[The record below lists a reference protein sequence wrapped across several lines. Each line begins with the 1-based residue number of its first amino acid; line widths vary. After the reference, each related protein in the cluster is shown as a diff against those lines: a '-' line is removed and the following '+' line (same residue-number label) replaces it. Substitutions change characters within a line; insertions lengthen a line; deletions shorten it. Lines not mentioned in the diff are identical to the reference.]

1 MKKNFESLSNF
12 VEDVYRNVVEC
23 FFGKTMEDVRN
34 RKQVAFVKIDD
45 EKKILYHQTKLT
57 SNGIHEAYEN
67 CDIFTF
73 NSQYGAY
80 AYTNFFSDLLIRSSL
95 NL

>member
-1 MKKNFESLSNF
+1 MTMKKIFESLSNF

-34 RKQVAFVKIDD
+34 RKQVAFFKIDD
-45 EKKILYHQTKLT
+45 GKKILYHKFKLGF
-57 SNGIHEAYEN
+57 NGIHESYKN

-80 AYTNFFSDLLIRSSL
+80 AYTNLSWIC
-95 NL
+95 